1 MGLASS
7 LKEKSEKEEGR
18 CGICGMVASVLGVVL
33 SESVDRGTEKE
44 RKKGREVKRG
54 NLFHTALWDFCFVL
68 SFSRDKDKKSGL
80 F

>member
-1 MGLASS
+1 
-7 LKEKSEKEEGR
+7 
-18 CGICGMVASVLGVVL
+18 MVVSVLGVVL
-33 SESVDRGTEKE
+33 SESVDRGREKK
-44 RKKGREVKRG
+44 KKGRKVKRR

>member
-1 MGLASS
+1 
-7 LKEKSEKEEGR
+7 
-18 CGICGMVASVLGVVL
+18 MVVSVLGVVL

-44 RKKGREVKRG
+44 KQKKKKGREVKRR